1 MSTPMSIPLV
11 GGANPWIVLGPLT
24 ALGAAAGWLVSE
36 VDRRLQVRGTIRT
49 LTRPE
54 VKVLPKAA

>member
-1 MSTPMSIPLV
+1 MSIPMSLPLV

-36 VDRRLQVRGTIRT
+36 IDRRTQARGTVRT
-49 LTRPE
+49 LTPP
-54 VKVLPKAA
+54 VDKVLPKAA